1 QDPVEPEAA
10 APEATVTAAAADPRE
25 SASETRPAPE
35 PSDDEG
41 DRPQLPQRRRQDHAA
56 ERPHP
61 VRSAGAA
68 EDVAHDP
75 GLMAAFQTGL
85 RRAEEAETP

>member
-1 QDPVEPEAA
+1 M
-10 APEATVTAAAADPRE
+10 TVVADPRV
-25 SASETRPAPE
+25 SDSEPQPAPV
-35 PSDDEG
+35 PSDGEG
-41 DRPQLPQRRRQDHAA
+41 DRPRLPQRRRRDHAA

-61 VRSAGAA
+61 VRSAGAS
-68 EDVAHDP
+68 EDIAHDP